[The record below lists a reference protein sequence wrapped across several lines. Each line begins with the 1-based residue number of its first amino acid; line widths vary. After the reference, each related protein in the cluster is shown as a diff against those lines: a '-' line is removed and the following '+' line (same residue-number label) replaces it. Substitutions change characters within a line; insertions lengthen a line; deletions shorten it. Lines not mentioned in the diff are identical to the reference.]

1 MMAAAKAA
9 AFGALLVALCG
20 AGAPPAAA
28 TGVRALLDG
37 HEGSNYTEMANM
49 TDMMGN
55 MTDMTDMGN
64 MTEGGRKLL
73 GLRELLDGHLNATMD
88 DMMNMSMMANM
99 TEEDHDHDHDG
110 DDHG

>member
-28 TGVRALLDG
+28 TGMRALLDG

-55 MTDMTDMGN
+55 MTD
-64 MTEGGRKLL
+64 EG
-73 GLRELLDGHLNATMD
+73 
-88 DMMNMSMMANM
+88 
-99 TEEDHDHDHDG
+99 HDHDHDG
-110 DDHG
+110 DDHGDDGDDDTDTEDEDTDSEDDGADDGGGDGD